1 MGLLSIISTALILI
15 SAPLV
20 MGVDFPISVGL
31 DNGFTFTPTE
41 IFPVIGDTVTFTFL
55 TRNHSATTTT
65 FTNPCPPP
73 TGGIGPNAFDSGFID
88 AVSMPGSTF
97 TTTILDTEPHFV
109 SCSQAAGAH
118 CRLGMTMSINPTA
131 DMTQA
136 EFFNNAVND

>member
-1 MGLLSIISTALILI
+1 MQLLSILSAALVF
-15 SAPLV
+15 APVV
-20 MGVDFPISVGL
+20 MGVDFAIQVGP
-31 DNGFTFTPTE
+31 DNAFTFSPTE
-41 IFPVIGDTVTFTFL
+41 IFPAIGDTVTFTFL

-65 FTNPCPPP
+65 FENPCPPP
-73 TGGIGPNAFDSGFID
+73 AGGVGPGAFDSGFID

-131 DMTQA
+131 EQTQEQFLA
-136 EFFNNAVND
+136 NAIGS